1 MYDVR
6 TVTAANAAE
15 LARWCGGRLVTEM
28 NDEDP
33 SKTQP
38 GINVPIDFIN
48 GVAARASVGDVI
60 IEHNGSFKVQKH

>member
-15 LARWCGGRLVTEM
+15 LAEWCGGRLVEEK
-28 NDEDP
+28 NDQDP

-38 GINVPIDFIN
+38 GINVPIDLIN
-48 GVAARASVGDVI
+48 GLVTRACVGDVI
-60 IEHNGSFKVQKH
+60 IEHNGTFKVQKQ